1 MSKVEKGLFQGIPQA
16 AHEVGGQMSSRVV
29 IFSPCLGVS
38 FFKRLKVGDFFGS
51 LRSSSLCE
59 QLRRVF

>member
-1 MSKVEKGLFQGIPQA
+1 MSNVEKGLFQGIPQA
-16 AHEVGGQMSSRVV
+16 VHEAGGQMCPRIAIV
-29 IFSPCLGVS
+29 SPCLGVS